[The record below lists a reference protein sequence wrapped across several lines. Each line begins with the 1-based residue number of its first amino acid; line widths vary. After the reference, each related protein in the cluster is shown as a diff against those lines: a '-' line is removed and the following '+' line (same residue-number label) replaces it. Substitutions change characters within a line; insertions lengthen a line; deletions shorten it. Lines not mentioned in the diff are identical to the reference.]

1 MRIDEVELRIVRLP
15 YRSPFRTSFGEDVEK
30 HATIVTVRSEG
41 VEGYGEGVFDPFP
54 MYREETIAG
63 AHQLLRAA
71 FAPDLVVLD
80 VMLPVIDG
88 LEVCRRLRRAP
99 AHAAAKILFLTARG
113 RAHADEHVLEAGAD
127 ACMTKPFAT
136 QELLARVSDLLGD

>member
-1 MRIDEVELRIVRLP
+1 MPRRILIVDDE
-15 YRSPFRTSFGEDVEK
+15 
-30 HATIVTVRSEG
+30 AN
-41 VEGYGEGVFDPFP
+41 
-54 MYREETIAG
+54 IALSLEF
-63 AHQLLRAA
+63 LLRNAGYEVALAA
-71 FAPDLVVLD
+71 DGTQALGCAASFAPDLVVLD

-136 QELLARVSDLLGD
+136 QELLARVRDLLGD